1 MGSFFSKAKKE
12 AIEVKNAALQKYEEV
27 KQD

>member
-27 KQD
+27 K